1 MNEKET
7 SSAADRTLQ
16 MNAHEL
22 LIRLVK
28 QKAKVIAV
36 VLYMFCFSVVVHWL
50 VGGTNAS
57 YLLETGREVPI

>member
-36 VLYMFCFSVVVHWL
+36 VLYMFCFSVVVH
-50 VGGTNAS
+50 
-57 YLLETGREVPI
+57 